1 MISVRNVYK
10 RYGRTV
16 ALDGLS
22 FEVEEGTMFGLLGP
36 NGAGK
41 TTLISCLCGMV
52 HPDQGELCIQ
62 GLADPTQID
71 VRSCLGVVPQSIAL
85 YEELSALGN
94 LRFFGRLFG
103 LSGAQLEERVEACLA
118 ISLLKDRAKDSVA
131 TYSGGMKRR
140 LNLACSLLHDPK
152 VILLDEPTVGV
163 DPQSRNLIFDTIENM
178 KAQGKTLIYTTHYM
192 EEAQRMCDRV
202 AIMDAGK
209 ILALDSV
216 PNLIAQYGGAA
227 RVEACLADGVADKDQ
242 ILSRLDN
249 ETACVV
255 DQTLRFDSCNPL
267 AELTGLYNAG
277 IQLSSLKM
285 EAADLEDVFLNL
297 TGRTLRDT

>member
-94 LRFFGRLFG
+94 LRFW
-103 LSGAQLEERVEACLA
+103 SAVW
-118 ISLLKDRAKDSVA
+118 
-131 TYSGGMKRR
+131 
-140 LNLACSLLHDPK
+140 
-152 VILLDEPTVGV
+152 
-163 DPQSRNLIFDTIENM
+163 TIRC
-178 KAQGKTLIYTTHYM
+178 A
-192 EEAQRMCDRV
+192 A
-202 AIMDAGK
+202 
-209 ILALDSV
+209 
-216 PNLIAQYGGAA
+216 GGA
-227 RVEACLADGVADKDQ
+227 G
-242 ILSRLDN
+242 
-249 ETACVV
+249 
-255 DQTLRFDSCNPL
+255 
-267 AELTGLYNAG
+267 
-277 IQLSSLKM
+277 
-285 EAADLEDVFLNL
+285 
-297 TGRTLRDT
+297 